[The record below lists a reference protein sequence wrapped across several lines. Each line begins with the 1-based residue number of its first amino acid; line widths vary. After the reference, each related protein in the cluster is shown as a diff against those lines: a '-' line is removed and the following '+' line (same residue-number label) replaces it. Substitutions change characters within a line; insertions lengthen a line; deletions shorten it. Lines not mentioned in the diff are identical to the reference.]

1 MAITPYPKLES
12 QDILSAHLN
21 GLQYGINNLE
31 NVLDMQTATKTGAVL
46 TPVTDMD
53 DPTLR
58 YRIYEANDRNWL
70 LSPAPVIKS
79 NGQVV
84 SESKYDIQPAYGVV
98 IFHTQQN
105 SSDVITADFT
115 YVKAQSARLDAIEQ
129 DTAQISDL
137 DQRLTTAESD
147 IDTLQ
152 GTASSLNTRVSALE
166 ASGGSTI
173 VKAALD
179 PNLLWLENAKPGKTL
194 STVQNT
200 ATNILMAAQT
210 IDAFPFFVEYTVEVD
225 AIRTVT
231 SPTNSTNTQIIAGI
245 YSNKNVAPD
254 NLLASTAPYD
264 ATAPGEK
271 IVNLQNTVVL
281 EPGLYWLARYHSASI
296 KLEGYTSKNTD
307 GTTNIIQITRP
318 NSSSVINENGVNGI
332 IFGVRTTSLGSLTTL
347 PTTFPAISA
356 SGTKYLARDTFGLIQ
371 ARVKRAF

>member
-1 MAITPYPKLES
+1 MAITPYPKLGS

-31 NVLDMQTATKTGAVL
+31 NVLNMQTATKTGAVL
-46 TPVTDMD
+46 TPVTDID

-58 YRIYEANDRNWL
+58 YRIYEADDRNWL
-70 LSPAPVIKS
+70 LTPAPVIKR

-84 SESKYDIQPAYGVV
+84 SGEEYSIQPAYGVV

-115 YVKAQSARLDAIEQ
+115 YVVAQSTRLNAIEQ
-129 DTAQISDL
+129 DTAKISAL
-137 DQRLTTAESD
+137 DQRLTTAEGN
-147 IDTLQ
+147 ITTLQ

-166 ASGGSTI
+166 ESGGSTF
-173 VKAALD
+173 VKAELN

-194 STVQNT
+194 SSDQTT
-200 ATNILMAAQT
+200 AMNIVMGVQT
-210 IDAFPFFVEYTVEVD
+210 IDAFPFYVEYTVEID

-231 SPTNSTNTQIIAGI
+231 SPTNTVSTQMIAGI

-254 NLLASTAPYD
+254 LLLASTAPYD

-271 IVNLQNTVVL
+271 VVNLQNTVVL
-281 EPGLYWLARYHSASI
+281 QPGLYWLARYHSAGI
-296 KLEGYTSKNTD
+296 KLEGYVSKNTN

-318 NSSSVINENGVNGI
+318 SSSSVINESGVNGI
-332 IFGVRTTSLGSLTTL
+332 IIGVRTASLGLLTAL

>member
-1 MAITPYPKLES
+1 MAITPYQKLGS

-31 NVLDMQTATKTGAVL
+31 SVLNMKTATKMGAVL

-53 DPTLR
+53 DTTLR
-58 YRIYEANDRNWL
+58 YRIYEADDRNWL
-70 LSPAPVIKS
+70 LTPAPVIKR

-84 SESKYDIQPAYGVV
+84 NTSEYSIQPAYGVV
-98 IFHTQQN
+98 IFHIQQN

-129 DTAQISDL
+129 DTAQISAL
-137 DQRLTTAESD
+137 NQRLTTVEGN
-147 IDTLQ
+147 ITTLQ
-152 GTASSLNTRVSALE
+152 GTTSALNTRVSTLE

-173 VKAALD
+173 VKAPLD
-179 PNLLWLENAKPGKTL
+179 PNLLWLENAKSGKRL
-194 STVQNT
+194 STDQNT
-200 ATNILMAAQT
+200 ATNVLMGAQT
-210 IDAFPFFVEYTVEVD
+210 IDAFPFFVEYTVEID

-231 SPTNSTNTQIIAGI
+231 SLTNTVSTQIIAGI

-254 NLLASTAPYD
+254 TLLSSTAPYD

-271 IVNLQNTVVL
+271 IVNLQNTVKL
-281 EPGLYWLARYHSASI
+281 DPGLYWLARYHSAGVR
-296 KLEGYTSKNTD
+296 LDGYTSKNTD

-318 NSSSVINENGVNGI
+318 SSSSVINESGTNGI
-332 IFGVRTTSLGSLTTL
+332 IIGVRSASVGSLTTL
-347 PTTFPAISA
+347 PTTFPAIS
-356 SGTKYLARDTFGLIQ
+356 STGTKYLARDAFGLIQ